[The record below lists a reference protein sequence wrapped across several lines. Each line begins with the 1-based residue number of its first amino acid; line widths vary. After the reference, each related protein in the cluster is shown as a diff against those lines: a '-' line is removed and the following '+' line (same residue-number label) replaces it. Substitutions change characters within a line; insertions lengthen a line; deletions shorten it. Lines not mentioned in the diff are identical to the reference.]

1 MNPLDRGGRADDRP
15 AAEDRP
21 RIRRRRGTLALLTA
35 AVSVA
40 AFAPSPA
47 MRAALAQGAAGGTP
61 VPGAAGAGATPA
73 AGAVPSAAAAARL
86 RSFIEGTQS
95 AQARFTQTVVD
106 RKGRRVQEATG
117 SMQFLRPGRFR
128 WEYEKPYSQLLVG
141 DGQRIWIWDRDLNQV
156 TVRRLDRAITGTPAA
171 LLAGSNEIEK
181 AFIVTAQPA
190 QDGLEWIEAVPKGTE
205 SSFASVRL
213 GFAQDVLAAME
224 LNDAL
229 GSRTM
234 IRFEDLQRNPKLS
247 LQLFRF
253 VPPKGADVLED
264 K

>member
-1 MNPLDRGGRADDRP
+1 MREAAAQGTPGGA
-15 AAEDRP
+15 
-21 RIRRRRGTLALLTA
+21 GTSTQGGGAPT
-35 AVSVA
+35 
-40 AFAPSPA
+40 PSP
-47 MRAALAQGAAGGTP
+47 P
-61 VPGAAGAGATPA
+61 P
-73 AGAVPSAAAAARL
+73 AVPSAAAAARL
-86 RSFIEGTQS
+86 RAFIEGTQS

-117 SMQFLRPGRFR
+117 IMQFLRPGRFR

-190 QDGLEWIEAVPKGTE
+190 QDGLEWIEAVPKGNE

-213 GFAQDVLAAME
+213 GFAQETLAAME

>member
-1 MNPLDRGGRADDRP
+1 MNDPDRSRPCPARTHADRAVRAP
-15 AAEDRP
+15 
-21 RIRRRRGTLALLTA
+21 RRRDALRVATAMLATLPLAKL
-35 AVSVA
+35 S
-40 AFAPSPA
+40 
-47 MRAALAQGAAGGTP
+47 RAQQQAQP
-61 VPGAAGAGATPA
+61 VG
-73 AGAVPSAAAAARL
+73 SAAARL

-117 SMQFLRPGRFR
+117 QMQFQRPGRFR

-156 TVRRLDRAITGTPAA
+156 TVRSLDRAITGTPAA

-181 AFIVTAQPA
+181 AFTVVAQPA
-190 QDGLEWIEAVPKGTE
+190 QDGLDWIEAVPKGNE

-213 GFAQDVLAAME
+213 GFAADVLAAME

-229 GSRTM
+229 GSRTL
-234 IRFEDLQRNPKLS
+234 IRFEDLQRNPKLAP
-247 LQLFRF
+247 QLFRF
-253 VPPKGADVLED
+253 TPPKGADVLED

>member
-1 MNPLDRGGRADDRP
+1 MNDPDPDPDRAGSP
-15 AAEDRP
+15 P
-21 RIRRRRGTLALLTA
+21 RRRQVLQ
-35 AVSVA
+35 
-40 AFAPSPA
+40 
-47 MRAALAQGAAGGTP
+47 AALATLAVLPLSMFARAQQLQPPAGSAAAGSP
-61 VPGAAGAGATPA
+61 VSAPA
-73 AGAVPSAAAAARL
+73 PVSSPAAAARL
-86 RSFIEGTQS
+86 RGFVEGTQS

-106 RKGRRVQEATG
+106 RQGRRVQEATG
-117 SMQFLRPGRFR
+117 QMQFQRPGRFR

-156 TVRRLDRAITGTPAA
+156 TVRRLDQAITGTPAA

-181 AFIVTAQPA
+181 AFTVTAQPA
-190 QDGLEWIEAVPKGTE
+190 QDGLDWLEAVPKGNE

-234 IRFEDLQRNPKLS
+234 IRFEDLQRNPKLAA
-247 LQLFRF
+247 QLFRF
-253 VPPKGADVLED
+253 TPPKGADVLED

>member
-1 MNPLDRGGRADDRP
+1 MNDPDRAGNPL
-15 AAEDRP
+15 
-21 RIRRRRGTLALLTA
+21 RRRQALQ
-35 AVSVA
+35 
-40 AFAPSPA
+40 
-47 MRAALAQGAAGGTP
+47 AALAALAVLPLPMLARAQQPAGTAAAGGPVSAPAP
-61 VPGAAGAGATPA
+61 VPSP
-73 AGAVPSAAAAARL
+73 AAAARL
-86 RSFIEGTQS
+86 RGFIEGTQS

-117 SMQFLRPGRFR
+117 QMQFQRPGRFR

-181 AFIVTAQPA
+181 AFTVTAQPA
-190 QDGLEWIEAVPKGTE
+190 QDGLDWLEAVPKGNE

-213 GFAQDVLAAME
+213 GFVQDVLAAME

-234 IRFEDLQRNPKLS
+234 IRFEDLQRNPKLAP
-247 LQLFRF
+247 QLFRF
-253 VPPKGADVLED
+253 TPPKGADVLED

>member
-1 MNPLDRGGRADDRP
+1 LNDPDRSGSPL
-15 AAEDRP
+15 
-21 RIRRRRGTLALLTA
+21 RRRQVLQ
-35 AVSVA
+35 
-40 AFAPSPA
+40 
-47 MRAALAQGAAGGTP
+47 AALATLAVLPLPMLARAQQPQQPQLPAGSAAAGSPVSAPAP
-61 VPGAAGAGATPA
+61 VP
-73 AGAVPSAAAAARL
+73 SLAAAARL
-86 RSFIEGTQS
+86 RGFIEGTQS

-117 SMQFLRPGRFR
+117 QMQFQRPGRFR

-181 AFIVTAQPA
+181 AFTVTAQPA
-190 QDGLEWIEAVPKGTE
+190 QDGLDWLEAVPKGNE
-205 SSFASVRL
+205 STFASVRL
-213 GFAQDVLAAME
+213 GCEQDVLAAME

-234 IRFEDLQRNPKLS
+234 IRFEDLQRNPKLAP
-247 LQLFRF
+247 QLFRF
-253 VPPKGADVLED
+253 TPPKGADVLED

>member
-1 MNPLDRGGRADDRP
+1 MNDPDRSGSPL
-15 AAEDRP
+15 
-21 RIRRRRGTLALLTA
+21 RRRQVLQ
-35 AVSVA
+35 
-40 AFAPSPA
+40 
-47 MRAALAQGAAGGTP
+47 AALATLAVLPLPMLARAQQSQLPAGSATAGSPGSTPAP
-61 VPGAAGAGATPA
+61 VPSP
-73 AGAVPSAAAAARL
+73 AAAARL
-86 RSFIEGTQS
+86 RGFIEGTQS

-117 SMQFLRPGRFR
+117 QMQFQRPGRFR

-156 TVRRLDRAITGTPAA
+156 TVRRLDQAITGTPAA

-181 AFIVTAQPA
+181 AFTVTAQPA
-190 QDGLEWIEAVPKGTE
+190 QDGLDWLEAVPKGNE

-234 IRFEDLQRNPKLS
+234 IRFEDLQRNPKLAA
-247 LQLFRF
+247 QLFRF
-253 VPPKGADVLED
+253 TPPKGADVLED

>member
-1 MNPLDRGGRADDRP
+1 LNRRDRTEVFGGTPRRRITLAAMAAAVAGFAPLPALRMARAQGTAGAPAGATGP
-15 AAEDRP
+15 AA
-21 RIRRRRGTLALLTA
+21 
-35 AVSVA
+35 
-40 AFAPSPA
+40 
-47 MRAALAQGAAGGTP
+47 AAGG
-61 VPGAAGAGATPA
+61 G
-73 AGAVPSAAAAARL
+73 VPSAAAAARL

-117 SMQFLRPGRFR
+117 TMQFLRPGRFR

-181 AFIVTAQPA
+181 AFNVTAQPA
-190 QDGLEWIEAVPKGTE
+190 QDGLEWIEAVPKGNE
-205 SSFASVRL
+205 STFASVRL
-213 GFAQDVLAAME
+213 GFAQDALAAME

-253 VPPKGADVLED
+253 TPPKGADVLED

>member
-1 MNPLDRGGRADDRP
+1 MNSPERTPPDSRSLRNEAPDGGTIARS
-15 AAEDRP
+15 
-21 RIRRRRGTLALLTA
+21 RRRRFARA
-35 AVSVA
+35 AVVTLVST
-40 AFAPSPA
+40 FALRPLVREA
-47 MRAALAQGAAGGTP
+47 WAQD
-61 VPGAAGAGATPA
+61 
-73 AGAVPSAAAAARL
+73 AAARL

-95 AQARFTQTVVD
+95 AQARFTQTVID

-117 SMQFLRPGRFR
+117 IMQFLRPGRFR

-181 AFIVTAQPA
+181 AFTVTVQPA
-190 QDGLEWIEAVPKGTE
+190 QDGLEWIEAVPKGNE
-205 SSFASVRL
+205 STFASVRL

-253 VPPKGADVLED
+253 TPPKGADVLED

>member
-1 MNPLDRGGRADDRP
+1 LNSPGHEWPDGQGVRTDVLGTGAVDCA
-15 AAEDRP
+15 
-21 RIRRRRGTLALLTA
+21 RRRRFACASLAALI
-35 AVSVA
+35 S
-40 AFAPSPA
+40 AFAPLPRLP
-47 MRAALAQGAAGGTP
+47 RAHAQDAST
-61 VPGAAGAGATPA
+61 
-73 AGAVPSAAAAARL
+73 RL

-95 AQARFTQTVVD
+95 AQARFTQTVLD
-106 RKGRRVQEATG
+106 RKGRRVQEAIG
-117 SMQFLRPGRFR
+117 IMQFLRPGRFR

-181 AFIVTAQPA
+181 AFTVTAQPGP
-190 QDGLEWIEAVPKGTE
+190 DGLDWIEAVPKGSE

-253 VPPKGADVLED
+253 TPPKGADVLED

>member
-1 MNPLDRGGRADDRP
+1 M
-15 AAEDRP
+15 
-21 RIRRRRGTLALLTA
+21 TA

>member
-1 MNPLDRGGRADDRP
+1 MKVFDRNRP
-15 AAEDRP
+15 GSAALTPQSRP
-21 RIRRRRGTLALLTA
+21 SAGAVAGRRGALLTCLVALA
-35 AVSVA
+35 ALTVVREVA
-40 AFAPSPA
+40 ARQSP
-47 MRAALAQGAAGGTP
+47 GSIPAGSVPTP
-61 VPGAAGAGATPA
+61 PA
-73 AGAVPSAAAAARL
+73 ATPSAAASARL
-86 RSFIEGTQS
+86 RAFIEGTQS

-106 RKGRRVQEATG
+106 RKGKRVQEATG
-117 SMQFLRPGRFR
+117 QMQFQRPGRFR
-128 WEYEKPYSQLLVG
+128 WEYEKPYAQLLVG

-181 AFIVTAQPA
+181 AFTISAQPA
-190 QDGLEWIEAVPKGTE
+190 QDGLEWIEAVPKGNE

-213 GFAQDVLAAME
+213 GFAHEVLSAME

-234 IRFEDLQRNPKLS
+234 IRFEDLQRNPKLAP
-247 LQLFRF
+247 QLFRF
-253 VPPKGADVLED
+253 SPPKGADVLED

>member
-1 MNPLDRGGRADDRP
+1 M
-15 AAEDRP
+15 
-21 RIRRRRGTLALLTA
+21 TA

-40 AFAPSPA
+40 AFAPSPVI
-47 MRAALAQGAAGGTP
+47 RAALAQGAAGGTP

>member
-1 MNPLDRGGRADDRP
+1 MPEAALPKAQRRRLALASLAVALGLATLP
-15 AAEDRP
+15 AAREA
-21 RIRRRRGTLALLTA
+21 I
-35 AVSVA
+35 
-40 AFAPSPA
+40 
-47 MRAALAQGAAGGTP
+47 AQGTAGAPGTTGTP
-61 VPGAAGAGATPA
+61 GAGAVPSNAPA
-73 AGAVPSAAAAARL
+73 AAAVPSAAAAARL
-86 RSFIEGTQS
+86 RGFIEGTQS
-95 AQARFTQTVVD
+95 AQSRFTQTVVD

-117 SMQFLRPGRFR
+117 NMQFLRPGRFR

-181 AFIVTAQPA
+181 AFIVTSQPA
-190 QDGLEWIEAVPKGTE
+190 QDGLEWIEAVPKGNE

-213 GFAQDVLAAME
+213 GFAQETLAAME

-253 VPPKGADVLED
+253 VPPTGADVLED
-264 K
+264 T